1 MTMLRKLFILA
12 SAGALVTAL
21 TIFSADLTSAATKM
35 VMSNYT
41 QASTVKGKTFERL
54 KTLIEQ
60 NLKGEVD
67 VELHQAGTL
76 FSQKTEIQGLQL
88 GSTHLIAPT
97 TGIYSS
103 ISRKINAMLLPYLLS
118 TPKAINEAVNDP
130 LIRKTFF
137 KELEAKN
144 VKPLTIWINGPRN
157 ISYNSKKPILVPSD
171 MKGLKIRVQ
180 PADIFIKTMK
190 AFGANVISMNWGEV
204 PAAIQQGVIDAAE
217 PTPNATV
224 ASKIYELVNQI
235 TLNEYIYSY
244 YIVATN
250 KRWWEGLPNGTRSK
264 LEAALA
270 DATKWNW
277 EATGAENEAAYKIM
291 SDYGVKIHK
300 LTPEQRQKWVDAV
313 KPVCQELGNKVVGDE
328 VMNRLKEIGGVM

>member
-1 MTMLRKLFILA
+1 MLRKMF
-12 SAGALVTAL
+12 T
-21 TIFSADLTSAATKM
+21 LTSLGVVAIGMTIATTGTAPAATKM
-35 VMSNYT
+35 IMSNYT
-41 QASTVKGKTFERL
+41 QASTVKGKTFELLRATIA
-54 KTLIEQ
+54 KD
-60 NLKGEVD
+60 LKGEVD

-103 ISRKINAMLLPYLLS
+103 ISKKINAMLLPYLLS
-118 TPKAINEAVNDP
+118 TPEAIDKAVNDP
-130 LIRKTFF
+130 LIRETFF

-144 VKPLTIWINGPRN
+144 VLPLTIWINGPRN
-157 ISYNSKKPILVPSD
+157 ISYKAKKAILVPKD

-180 PADIFIKTMK
+180 PAAIFVKTME

-224 ASKIYELVNQI
+224 SSKIYQLVDHV
-235 TLNEYIYSY
+235 TLHEYIYSY
-244 YIVATN
+244 YIVGTN
-250 KRWWEGLPNGTRSK
+250 KQWWEGLPAGTRGK
-264 LEAALA
+264 LKKALKK
-270 DATKWNW
+270 ATEWNW
-277 EATGAENEAAYKIM
+277 ANTVAANEKAYKIM

-300 LTPEQRQKWVDAV
+300 LNATQRQAWVDAV
-313 KPVCQELGNKVVGDE
+313 KPVWKELGNAVVGDK
-328 VMNRLKEIGGVM
+328 VMSRLKEIGGVK

>member
-1 MTMLRKLFILA
+1 MTMLRRLFIFTSI
-12 SAGALVTAL
+12 SAFAAAL
-21 TIFSADLTSAATKM
+21 TIFSADPAPAAIKM

-41 QASTVKGKTFERL
+41 QATTVKGKTFERL
-54 KTLIEQ
+54 KALIEQ

-103 ISRKINAMLLPYLLS
+103 ISKKINAMLLPYLLS

-130 LIRKTFF
+130 MIRETFF

-157 ISYNSKKPILVPSD
+157 ICYNREKPILLPSD

-180 PADIFIKTMK
+180 PADIFVKTMK
-190 AFGANVISMNWGEV
+190 VFGANVISMNWGEV

-224 ASKIYELVNQI
+224 ASKIYELVKHI
-235 TLNEYIYSY
+235 TQNEYIYSY
-244 YIVATN
+244 YIVGTN
-250 KRWWEGLPNGTRSK
+250 KQWWEGLPDGIRKK

-270 DATKWNW
+270 GATEWNW
-277 EATGAENEAAYKIM
+277 EATAAENEAAFKVM
-291 SDYGVKIHK
+291 SDYGVQIHK

-313 KPVCQELGNKVVGDE
+313 KPVWQELGNKVVGDK
-328 VMNRLKEIGGVM
+328 VMDRLKTIGGVK

>member
-1 MTMLRKLFILA
+1 
-12 SAGALVTAL
+12 
-21 TIFSADLTSAATKM
+21 
-35 VMSNYT
+35 
-41 QASTVKGKTFERL
+41 
-54 KTLIEQ
+54 
-60 NLKGEVD
+60 
-67 VELHQAGTL
+67 
-76 FSQKTEIQGLQL
+76 
-88 GSTHLIAPT
+88 
-97 TGIYSS
+97 
-103 ISRKINAMLLPYLLS
+103 
-118 TPKAINEAVNDP
+118 
-130 LIRKTFF
+130 
-137 KELEAKN
+137 
-144 VKPLTIWINGPRN
+144 
-157 ISYNSKKPILVPSD
+157 

-180 PADIFIKTMK
+180 PADIFIKTMT

-224 ASKIYELVNQI
+224 ASKIYELVNNI

-264 LEAALA
+264 LEAALES
-270 DATKWNW
+270 ATKWNW

-300 LTPEQRQKWVDAV
+300 LTPEQRQKWVDVV
-313 KPVCQELGNKVVGDE
+313 KPVWQDLGNKVVGDE

>member
-1 MTMLRKLFILA
+1 MFRRFLVLT
-12 SAGALVTAL
+12 SAIALVTTL
-21 TIFSADLTSAATKM
+21 SVLSADSASAATKM

-41 QASTVKGKTFERL
+41 QASTVKGKTFQRL
-54 KTLIEQ
+54 KELIEQ
-60 NLKGEVD
+60 NLKGEIE
-67 VELHQAGTL
+67 VELHQSGTL

-97 TGIYSS
+97 TGIFSS
-103 ISRKINAMLLPYLLS
+103 ISPKINAMLLPYLLS
-118 TPKAINEAVNDP
+118 TPKAIDEAVNDP

-137 KELEAKN
+137 EELEAKN

-157 ISYNSKKPILVPSD
+157 IAYKSEKPILVPAD

-180 PADIFIKTMK
+180 PADIFVKAMK

-224 ASKIYELVNQI
+224 ASKIYELVDHI

-250 KRWWEGLPNGTRSK
+250 KQWWEGLADGIRSK
-264 LEAALA
+264 LEDALA
-270 DATKWNW
+270 EATKWNW
-277 EATGAENEAAYKIM
+277 EATESENEAAYKVI
-291 SDYGVKIHK
+291 SDFGVKIHK
-300 LTPEQRQKWVDAV
+300 LTAEQRQQWVDAV
-313 KPVCQELGNKVVGDE
+313 KPVWQELGNDVVGDE
-328 VMNRLKEIGGVM
+328 VINRLKEIGGVM